1 MPNRAMHPIMDKTVS
16 TTSYAAS
23 GATAAGGFFS
33 LNEWALILGILFAA
47 LTAAINWW
55 YQRRKDRRDAE
66 HLHAVVELERQYK
79 AAHDAREMEYH
90 ELRKMRFMVADEAS
104 GD

>member
-1 MPNRAMHPIMDKTVS
+1 MNHQLSKAVMDR
-16 TTSYAAS
+16 TTATASYAAS

-47 LTAAINWW
+47 LTFGINWW
-55 YQRRKDRRDAE
+55 YQHRKFNMDRERHIADQ
-66 HLHAVVELERQYK
+66 HYHAARMERIRAGHIEPYTGP
-79 AAHDAREMEYH
+79 
-90 ELRKMRFMVADEAS
+90 DEAS